1 MNKSIVPILSSPR
14 ARALAE
20 ECIQLKRRLADKLTA
35 FDELVHAISY
45 LRESLG
51 EVREMDVAES
61 LEELRLSLL
70 DAIDDIETNREMHA
84 LRARFRPN

>member
-1 MNKSIVPILSSPR
+1 MNKSVLAILTDTR
-14 ARALAE
+14 AFALAE

-61 LEELRLSLL
+61 LEELRLGLL

-84 LRARFRPN
+84 LRARSRPN